1 MTHRLASLLQQSST
15 STRIVSGLCLVAAAA
30 TLPACS
36 AGARDESLD
45 ERGDALSATR
55 SGPGYELEVSVPAAR
70 SGGTQSWSFG
80 DAPTLAIPGVLDI
93 FTGADGDAKASLAF
107 KSSGGSTTCT
117 YASSAASSPQTIVD
131 LIPSTK
137 MQLLSCS
144 PSMKAGAVLKG
155 VAGVTLTAKRSSTL
169 SSWALRATL
178 PVAGI
183 FGQGGGNEVARQLVL
198 VRHPKFPGQ
207 LAIDA
212 SDGRGIFKLSDTGRT
227 YKTQQDLISDVVSK
241 FGAVPRT
248 KDGLATTF
256 NVRAFELGKPIYVYA
271 KGGATL
277 RNEDLLAAYLGGLE
291 QAVTVGGRRFDLGTA
306 APAIGTVGQ
315 ALGGTRPP
323 QRARSCSGTM
333 CVEAESFNPNY
344 WIYASLGSESRVAS
358 GGYDEHGYFCWNGWI
373 PWWCIR
379 RTGKSLLSLRM
390 TYSGALPNG
399 CATNREPLGFQANNV
414 MSIKHKVW
422 GVFGSLEMSFDG
434 SITDGSAGTD
444 LLLSG
449 VETGHGYS
457 GSGAALP
464 GGTSTSVGAL
474 CE

>member
-1 MTHRLASLLQQSST
+1 M
-15 STRIVSGLCLVAAAA
+15 
-30 TLPACS
+30 LPACS
-36 AGARDESLD
+36 AGAPDESVD

-55 SGPGYELEVSVPAAR
+55 SGPGYELELSVPAAS

-107 KSSGGSTTCT
+107 KSSAGSTTCT

-131 LIPSTK
+131 MIPSTK

-144 PSMKAGAVLKG
+144 PSMKAGSVLKG
-155 VAGVTLTAKRSSTL
+155 VAGVTLTAKRSSTS

-178 PVAGI
+178 PVDGI

-212 SDGRGIFKLSDTGRT
+212 SDGRGIFNLSDTGRT
-227 YKTQQDLISDVVSK
+227 YKTQQDFIADVVSK

-256 NVRAFELGKPIYVYA
+256 NVRAFELGKPIYMSA

-277 RNEDLLAAYLGGLE
+277 RNNDLLAAYLGGMQ

-306 APAIGTVGQ
+306 AQNVGTVSQG
-315 ALGGTRPP
+315 LGASRPP
-323 QRARSCSGTM
+323 QSAGACSGSM
-333 CVEAESFNPNY
+333 CINADSFNPNY
-344 WIYASLGSESRVAS
+344 WLYASLGSESVITR
-358 GGYDEHGYFCWNGWI
+358 GGYDEHGYFCWNGWV
-373 PWWCIR
+373 PWWCVR
-379 RTGKSLLSLRM
+379 RTGASKLTLQM
-390 TYSGALPNG
+390 TYSGGTPSG
-399 CATNREPLGFQANNV
+399 CAKNNPPLEVAAVNV
-414 MSIKHKVW
+414 MSLKHKVW

-444 LLLSG
+444 LYLSG
-449 VETGHGYS
+449 VETGHGFS
-457 GSGAALP
+457 GTGASTP
-464 GGTSTSVGAL
+464 GATPTSVGVL